1 MRKCHDE
8 LNNTFLKG
16 YVRGLLSHYES
27 DGMDQAI
34 LEQCITET
42 ASRKKA
48 HKILKKLS
56 KDGTIK
62 IDRERKVWLWKV

>member
-1 MRKCHDE
+1 MGKCQEE
-8 LNNTFLKG
+8 LNNAFLKG

-27 DGMDQAI
+27 DGMDRAI

-48 HKILKKLS
+48 CKILKQLS

-62 IDRERKVWLWKV
+62 IDRERRVWLWKV